1 MDIKQKFNNYLKKK
15 SKFSIA
21 TDILF
26 VALIVSLIFPSSRIE
41 VMALVNKIRV
51 AIVQPEMNNEETAIQ
66 LSENDFAWTFEDMNG
81 NQHKLSDYKGKVLFL
96 NLWATWC
103 PPCVAEMPSIQKLY
117 DKFKDNNQIEF
128 LIISS
133 EKAEKINAFIK
144 KRGFTFPVKIAKY
157 QLPDALYTK
166 SIPTTFLIS
175 KSGKIKVKEI
185 GAANWG
191 GDKMEKIVKELI
203 NE

>member
-26 VALIVSLIFPSSRIE
+26 VAFIIALIFPASRME
-41 VMALVNKIRV
+41 VMAFVNKIRV
-51 AIVQPEMNNEETAIQ
+51 AIVQPSVKNDENTVQ
-66 LSENDFAWTFEDMNG
+66 LTDEDFAWQFEEMNG
-81 NQHKLSDYKGKVLFL
+81 TVHQLDDYKGKVLFI

-103 PPCVAEMPSIQKLY
+103 PPCVAEMPSIQELY
-117 DKFKDNNQIEF
+117 DKFKDEEQIEF

-133 EKAEKINAFIK
+133 ENPEKVKAFIQ
-144 KRGFTFPVKIAKY
+144 KRDFTFPVKIARYK
-157 QLPDALYTK
+157 LPDALYTK

-175 KSGKIKVKEI
+175 KSGKIVVKEV

-191 GDKMEKIVKELI
+191 GDKMEKIVRDLI
-203 NE
+203 SE

>member
-21 TDILF
+21 TDILIF
-26 VALIVSLIFPSSRIE
+26 AFIIALIFPSSRIE
-41 VMALVNKIRV
+41 VMAFVNKIRV
-51 AIVQPEMNNEETAIQ
+51 AIVQPDLKNEENAVQ
-66 LSENDFAWTFEDMNG
+66 LTENDFAWTFEDMNG
-81 NQHKLSDYKGKVLFL
+81 TEHSLNDYKGKVLFI

-117 DKFKDNNQIEF
+117 NKFKNNNQIEF

-133 EKAEKINAFIK
+133 EKPEIIKKFIQ

-157 QLPDALYTK
+157 QLPDALYTQ

-175 KSGKIKVKEI
+175 KSGKIKVKEV

-191 GDKMEKIVKELI
+191 GSKMEKIVNDLI
-203 NE
+203 DE

>member
-26 VALIVSLIFPSSRIE
+26 FAFIIALIFPSSRME
-41 VMALVNKIRV
+41 VMAFVNKIRV
-51 AIVQPEMNNEETAIQ
+51 AIVQPEMNNEETAVQ
-66 LSENDFAWTFEDMNG
+66 LTNNDFAWTFEDMDG
-81 NQHKLSDYKGKVLFL
+81 NQQKLADYKGKVLFI

-117 DKFKDNNQIEF
+117 DKFKDNNRIEF

-133 EKAEKINAFIK
+133 EKPEKIKAFIK

-157 QLPDALYTK
+157 QLPDALYTQ

-191 GDKMEKIVKELI
+191 GDKMEKIVHELI

>member
-26 VALIVSLIFPSSRIE
+26 VAFIIALIFPSSRME
-41 VMALVNKIRV
+41 VMAFVNKIRV
-51 AIVQPEMNNEETAIQ
+51 AIVQPSVKNDENTVQ
-66 LSENDFAWTFEDMNG
+66 LTDEDFAWQFEEMNG
-81 NQHKLSDYKGKVLFL
+81 TVHQLDDYKGKVLFI

-103 PPCVAEMPSIQKLY
+103 PPCVAEMPSIQELY
-117 DKFKDNNQIEF
+117 DKFKDEEQIEF

-133 EKAEKINAFIK
+133 ENPEKVKAFIQ
-144 KRGFTFPVKIAKY
+144 KRDFTFPVKIARYK
-157 QLPDALYTK
+157 LPDALYTK

-175 KSGKIKVKEI
+175 KSGRIVVKEV

-191 GDKMEKIVKELI
+191 GDKMEKIVNKLIKE
-203 NE
+203 

>member
-1 MDIKQKFNNYLKKK
+1 MDIKQKFNDYLKKK

-26 VALIVSLIFPSSRIE
+26 VAFILALIFPASRIE
-41 VMALVNKIRV
+41 VMAFINKIRV
-51 AIVQPEMNNEETAIQ
+51 AVVQPSEKSDTELVQ
-66 LSENDFAWTFEDMNG
+66 LNSNDFQWSFNDLDGAMH
-81 NQHKLSDYKGKVLFL
+81 QLADYKGKVLFV

-103 PPCVAEMPSIQKLY
+103 PPCVAEMPSIQDLY
-117 DKFKDNNQIEF
+117 NKFKDNDQIEF

-133 EKAEKINAFIK
+133 ESPEKVKAFIQ
-144 KRGFTFPVKIAKY
+144 KRGFTFPVRITRQ

-175 KSGKIKVKEI
+175 KQGKIIVKEI

-191 GDKMEKIVKELI
+191 GDKMEKIVNKLI
-203 NE
+203 AE